1 MNKETLSKYGWVV
14 IVIIIIVILLGFAAP
29 LGNFVA
35 DSTMATLESIGK
47 NVPSIIRG
55 PIKEVITRVTPEEIE
70 SNPLIYGIGATKQEY
85 VIATFSEDYSEV
97 VITKNGKDSD
107 GKMVDWSN
115 PTTPFEQPMF
125 THKDTLTKM
134 TVEPGVVNMGQYCAI
149 NTTYLTKLSL
159 PEGLES
165 IGMNSFWKSGITSL
179 KLPST
184 VKTLGQRSFAECG
197 NLTSLKLN
205 DGLEVIGHSAFAR
218 CYNIKH
224 ELIIPDT
231 VRFIGNFAFGSD
243 GTTMGFTS
251 IHLGNSVE
259 FIGRAA
265 FQICHKVTNDIQ
277 LPDSLKVIGDFA
289 FNHLQNV
296 TTTTLKI
303 PASVVQ
309 IGGTTSKMKITPEN
323 FLSID
328 YLDVGTHTFYDFA
341 RNTLVAYDVDENNQ
355 HYKDVDGVLYSK
367 DGTRLL
373 SYPSNKPGREYE
385 ILEGVNRIDEL
396 AFNNVYLGTE
406 ENYLKVV
413 TIPNSLII
421 KQYPEHSPNVLNVGN
436 TITNALYSHSGV
448 EEIRVKNDNTNYMA
462 EDGCLYSADGKTCLY
477 IPTYKRVV
485 NIREGCTTIDGAYMP
500 VPQAI
505 RAGEDPNITINIPSS
520 VTSIIEYAIGN
531 RPNENTLAYFNRLI
545 NSRGFNGT
553 INVDPANTVY
563 TVDAD
568 GHIVKK

>member
-1 MNKETLSKYGWVV
+1 MDKETLSKYGWVV

-35 DSTMATLESIGK
+35 DSAMATLESL
-47 NVPSIIRG
+47 NRNTPSIIKG
-55 PIKEVITRVTPEEIE
+55 PIKEIITQVTPEEIE
-70 SNPLIYGIGATKQEY
+70 SNPLVYGIGATKQEY
-85 VIATFSEDYSEV
+85 VIATFNEDYSEV

-115 PTTPFEQPMF
+115 PTVPFEQPMF
-125 THKDTLTKM
+125 THRKTLTKM

-149 NTTYLTKLSL
+149 NTPYLTKLSL

-165 IGMNSFWKSGITSL
+165 IGINSFWGSGITSL
-179 KLPST
+179 ELPST
-184 VKTLGQRSFAECG
+184 VKTLGKQSFAECE

-205 DGLEVIGHSAFAR
+205 DGLEVIGHSAFTL
-218 CYNIKH
+218 CFNIKH

-231 VRFIGNFAFGSD
+231 VKFIGNFAFGSD
-243 GTTMGFTS
+243 STTMGFTS

-259 FIGRAA
+259 FIGRGA
-265 FQICHKVTNDIQ
+265 FQICHKATNDIQ

-289 FNHLQNV
+289 FNHLMNV

-303 PASVVQ
+303 PASVIQ
-309 IGGTTSKMKITPEN
+309 IGGTTSKMNITPEN

-341 RNTLVAYDVDENNQ
+341 RSTLVAYDVDENNQ

-396 AFNNVYLGTE
+396 AFNNVYVGAE

-421 KQYPEHSPNVLNVGN
+421 KQYPERSPNILNIGN
-436 TITNALYSHSGV
+436 TIANALYSHSGV
-448 EEIRVKNDNTNYMA
+448 EEIRIKNDNTNYMV

-485 NIREGCTTIDGAYMP
+485 NIREGCVTIDGAYMP
-500 VPQAI
+500 APQAI
-505 RAGEDPNITINIPSS
+505 RDGEDPNITINIPSS
-520 VTSIIEYAIGN
+520 VTSIIEYVVESM
-531 RPNENTLAYFNRLI
+531 PEENTLAYYNRLI
-545 NSRGFNGT
+545 DSRGFNGT

-563 TVDAD
+563 TTDTN
-568 GHIVKK
+568 GYLIKK